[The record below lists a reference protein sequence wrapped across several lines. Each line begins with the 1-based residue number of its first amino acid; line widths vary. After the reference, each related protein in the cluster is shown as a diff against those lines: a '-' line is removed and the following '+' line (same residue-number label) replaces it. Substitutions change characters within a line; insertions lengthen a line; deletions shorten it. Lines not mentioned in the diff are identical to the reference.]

1 MGSRD
6 ATTICRYTY
15 STGGERNNFFDLA
28 QILGPLPNAWPRV
41 RHALWT
47 EVVKKILIIGR
58 FLRYIV
64 LFFS

>member
-1 MGSRD
+1 MQRPFAGIPILP
-6 ATTICRYTY
+6 A
-15 STGGERNNFFDLA
+15 EKEVNFFDLA